1 MMARSDASRMDS
13 IEKKLDDLIRL
24 SHARDTQIQDLSEQ
38 VSRMAPTVQQVA
50 DAVTFAKIGRS
61 MFRVLVGTGVVVAPV
76 VWFVQEKWT
85 IISQLFRRAG

>member
-1 MMARSDASRMDS
+1 MMARSDAARMDS

-61 MFRVLVGTGVVVAPV
+61 MFRVLVGTGVVMAPII
-76 VWFVQEKWT
+76 WFVQEKWH
-85 IISQLFRRAG
+85 ILVQLFRRAA